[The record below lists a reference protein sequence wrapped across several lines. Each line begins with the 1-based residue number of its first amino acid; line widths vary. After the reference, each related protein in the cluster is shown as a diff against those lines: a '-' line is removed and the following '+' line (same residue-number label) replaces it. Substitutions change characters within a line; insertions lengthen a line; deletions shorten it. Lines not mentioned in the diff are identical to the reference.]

1 MLTNGARDAR
11 SDFALTR
18 SAPNEP
24 DTTSNGSSSAARLP
38 DQVARIWDRLELRDR
53 AMIVCLESIV
63 RSVRMDGT
71 ANVEEVAAHY
81 IEAQARNEQGQAV
94 SVVPDLDMIRAQL
107 CDSVLPRLAAAE
119 VISLP
124 SAGLD
129 SPSAV
134 IAIAN
139 PWLRLALLESGLIQL
154 DAGAQSAVRLADR
167 SLVRGKSGSE
177 SAVPPSDEWAQL
189 WFATQR
195 YAWTTLAIVPASP
208 GESGLA
214 AASALVAAGELYAEG
229 DVHLID
235 ATGVAPHAV
244 DIIVTSMSGTMAPGS
259 QLVIALDN
267 PLSNP
272 ASIPIA
278 RQAGVA
284 LLGVRM
290 GATSVDDSRRTL
302 EVIGRGYFIGSV
314 AIRSAAR

>member
-18 SAPNEP
+18 NPPGEP
-24 DTTSNGSSSAARLP
+24 DVMSNGSSPASRLP
-38 DQVARIWDRLELRDR
+38 DKVARIWDRLELRDR
-53 AMIVCLESIV
+53 SMIACLEAIV

-71 ANVEEVAAHY
+71 ASVDEIASHY
-81 IEAQARNEQGQAV
+81 IESQARTEQGIAV
-94 SVVPDLDMIRAQL
+94 SVVPDLDVIRAQL
-107 CDSVLPRLAAAE
+107 VDSVLPRLAAAE

-124 SAGLD
+124 GGGLD
-129 SPSAV
+129 SPNAV

-154 DAGAQSAVRLADR
+154 DAGAEHSTRLAER
-167 SLVRGKSGSE
+167 ARVRGKSGSE
-177 SAVPPSDEWAQL
+177 LALSQSDEWAQV

-195 YAWTTLAIVPASP
+195 YSWTTLAIVPATP

-214 AASALVAAGELYAEG
+214 AASALVAAGEMYAEG
-229 DVHLID
+229 EVHLID
-235 ATGVAPHAV
+235 ATGAAPHAV
-244 DIIVTSMSGTMAPGS
+244 DIILASMSGSIAPGS

-272 ASIPIA
+272 AAIPIA

-290 GATSVDDSRRTL
+290 GASLLDESRRTL
-302 EVIGRGYFIGSV
+302 DVVGRGYFIGSV